1 MINVQRLR
9 PGGDFFD
16 KNQLNMAPTSNSVPT
31 NEGKLTRQAVLLAA
45 TTLILAQ
52 GCTTV
57 TLVKESLR
65 ERGFNVYRAEV
76 AKRLFEVAQ
85 SEGWR
90 LDDNGP
96 VRIYYFPQIWASIH

>member
-1 MINVQRLR
+1 MTS
-9 PGGDFFD
+9 
-16 KNQLNMAPTSNSVPT
+16 TSNSVPT
-31 NEGKLTRQAVLLAA
+31 NEGKLSRQTVLLAA

-57 TLVKESLR
+57 TLVKVALR
-65 ERGFNVYRAEV
+65 ERGFNVYQAEV
-76 AKRLFEVAQ
+76 SKRLFEVAQ

-96 VRIYYFPQIWASIH
+96 VRIYYFPQVWSSIH